1 MRTPIHPERDQ
12 RIYQEFKAGAKQA
25 TIAAR
30 HGLSVIRVAQI
41 VALQKAKEQLQGA
54 PTNG

>member
-1 MRTPIHPERDQ
+1 MRTPIHTERDQ

-54 PTNG
+54 PN